1 MSRVLL
7 RSSILALLALVPA
20 LAAEAQEEPA
30 GTEIQ
35 HGESTILRLE
45 KEQALSVF
53 RIRVRPGAHSL
64 EVVLSS
70 WADLDL
76 AVSERLLTLDE
87 AREAPHRGYTMR
99 TIERVLVRPEEGDQ
113 FLEEKEWF
121 LHVFRTWNEE
131 EDVGAEITAWVHT
144 TEPTLLAEGI
154 NRIRLPAGERPVRRL
169 LHLPRFVQTCSLR
182 TEAPLSA
189 VRMIAAGS
197 GREIG
202 GSPRGGATE
211 LRIGRDPQRGGET
224 WSLELRATGGK
235 DQTAVVEMSWAIRPD
250 LLAYALGGEERRIHG
265 EEGSLEHTF
274 EDGTRADFF
283 FDVDARTHMVELASE
298 SWDGDVE
305 IYVSRFKPPVLPDE
319 HLGFAA
325 LGDEPKKLL
334 RMGGRAPLPM
344 GRYWVRIDCDKKAEP
359 GFRLRW
365 KRYTASRIPDPA
377 GPPPLL
383 LENGRSRK
391 VTLAKGSDR
400 VTFLL
405 PEEVKGGSHIQVI
418 GARTDTDLFLRRDD
432 TNEILLA
439 SADDLMDEHLTIP
452 TDLVLASGVGLLL
465 DVFRWSTDRAEDGG
479 RVHLDAA
486 RRPLPG
492 VDFAPPYEVWKQTP
506 RDRALAATV
515 MIDTDEGGG
524 SGIVVAP
531 DGLILTAGHVLD
543 DIDPDEIIVSFPRT
557 RHGQTQQCY
566 LAAIEVRSDEET
578 DLALLRLRKDTF
590 GRPVLSKRFPFVPLG
605 GASNLTLGDPLRLLG
620 YPSAT
625 ERNNGGHLTVL
636 AGIVSS
642 MQLEGG
648 RLLWLASDLPA
659 SAGNSGGGL
668 FDTEWRLIG
677 VHLSTDT
684 LAFSRPLERLPKEW
698 RVRIKTAGGEVGSKQ

>member
-1 MSRVLL
+1 MSRALL
-7 RSSILALLALVPA
+7 RLSILACLVPLLARSA
-20 LAAEAQEEPA
+20 MAQDSD
-30 GTEIQ
+30 GVTEVQ
-35 HGESTILRLE
+35 HATSTILRLE
-45 KEQALSVF
+45 KEQTLKVF
-53 RIRVRPGAHSL
+53 RIRARPGAHSL

-76 AVSERLLTLDE
+76 AVSDRLLTVDE
-87 AREAPHRGYTMR
+87 ARKAPHRGYTLR
-99 TIERVLVRPEEGDQ
+99 TLERLLIRPESGDQ
-113 FLEEKEWF
+113 FLEEKVWF
-121 LHVFRTWNEE
+121 LHVFRTWNED

-144 TEPTLLAEGI
+144 SEPTLLAEGT

-182 TEAPLSA
+182 TEAPLST

-197 GREIG
+197 GREVG

-224 WSLELRATGGK
+224 WSLELSATGGK
-235 DQTAVVEMSWAIRPD
+235 DQTAIVEMSWSIRPD
-250 LLAYALGGEERRIHG
+250 LLAYALGGEEQRIHG
-265 EEGSLEHTF
+265 DEGSLEYTF
-274 EDGTRADFF
+274 DDSTRADFF

-298 SWDGDVE
+298 SWDGDIE
-305 IYVSRFKPPVLPDE
+305 IYVARFRPPVLPDE

-344 GRYWVRIDCDKKAEP
+344 GRYWVRIDCDKNKEP

-391 VTLAKGSDR
+391 VSLPKGGDR
-400 VTFLL
+400 VTFRL
-405 PEEVKGGSHIQVI
+405 PDGVEGGSHVQVI
-418 GARTDTDLFLRRDD
+418 GARTDADLFLRRDD

-439 SADDLMDEHLTIP
+439 SADDLMDEHLTVP
-452 TDLVLASGVGLLL
+452 TDLVLAPGVGLLL
-465 DVFRWSTDRAEDGG
+465 DVFRWSTDRTEDGG

-492 VDFAPPYEVWKQTP
+492 VDFAPPYEIWKQTP

-515 MIDTDEGGG
+515 MIDTDDGGG

-531 DGLILTAGHVLD
+531 DGLILTAGHLLD
-543 DIDPDEIIVSFPRT
+543 DIDPDQIIISFPCT
-557 RHGQTQQCY
+557 RQGQTKQCY
-566 LAAIEVRSDEET
+566 LASIEVRSDEET

-590 GRPVLSKRFPFVPLG
+590 GRPVLGKRFPYVPLG
-605 GASNLTLGDPLRLLG
+605 EARNLTLGDPLRLLG

-642 MQLEGG
+642 MQLEGA

-668 FDTEWRLIG
+668 FDAEWRLIA

-698 RVRIKTAGGEVGSKQ
+698 RVRIKTAGGEVGSKR